1 MSLPKN
7 KDGINRR
14 EFISRTGMIAIAS
27 SMPGFVSCDAE
38 NPNKLQGKDCH
49 TTADIL
55 GPFYK
60 AGAPFR
66 VDIIPSDDTN
76 APLIVRGKVF
86 GDCDTELEDSVVEIW
101 NANAVGEYD
110 NATFGFR
117 GRHKTGSDGVYVFKT
132 IVPGRYL
139 NGGEFRPSHIHFR
152 ITAPDYQEL
161 VSQIYFKDDPFI
173 AGDPWAGDPRA
184 SERILATGK
193 DENDTDTIT
202 FDIYLKRFV

>member
-1 MSLPKN
+1 MSVQN
-7 KDGINRR
+7 KDDIGRR
-14 EFISRTGMIAIAS
+14 EFISKTAGFAIAISVPVLAS
-27 SMPGFVSCDAE
+27 CKDE
-38 NPNKLQGKDCH
+38 NSNSAPKKNCN

-60 AGAPFR
+60 ADAPFR
-66 VDIIPSDDTN
+66 MDIIPSGDAT
-76 APLIVRGKVF
+76 PSLIVRGKVF
-86 GDCDTELEDSVVEIW
+86 GDCDTELGDAVVEIW
-101 NANAVGEYD
+101 NANTAGEYD

-117 GRHKTGSDGVYVFKT
+117 GRHKTASDGLYAFKT

-184 SERILATGK
+184 SERILALGK

-202 FDIYLKRFV
+202 FDIYLKRLV